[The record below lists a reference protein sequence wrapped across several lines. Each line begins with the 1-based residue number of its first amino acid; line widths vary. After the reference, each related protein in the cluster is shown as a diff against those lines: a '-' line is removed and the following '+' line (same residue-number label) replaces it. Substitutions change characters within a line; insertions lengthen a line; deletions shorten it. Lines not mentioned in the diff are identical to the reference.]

1 MSTPR
6 QRAREQTM
14 RDIVRIGREHLAA
27 AGPTALSLRAIA
39 RDLGVVSS
47 AVYRYVASRDELL
60 TLLIVDAYD
69 ELGDAVEAGVAASGE
84 DPRERFMA
92 AARAVRSW
100 AIAEPSRYALVFGTP
115 VPGYEAPGERTT
127 GPGTRVI
134 VALLRLFDDAARTG
148 RFAAAALTIDPDLG
162 ADLSRI
168 REEYGSPLED
178 AQLVAATI
186 AWTGIFGAVSFEVF
200 GQYGTDTFAAP
211 SALFEAQMEVLAA
224 GTGLS

>member
-1 MSTPR
+1 
-6 QRAREQTM
+6 M

-27 AGPTALSLRAIA
+27 VGPAALSLRAIA

-69 ELGDAVEAGVAASGE
+69 ELGDAVEAAVAAAGE
-84 DPRERFMA
+84 DPRERFAA

-134 VALLRLFDDAARTG
+134 VALLRLFDDAARAGQPVST
-148 RFAAAALTIDPDLG
+148 ALGIAPELR
-162 ADLSRI
+162 ADLARI
-168 REEYGSPLED
+168 REEYGSPLD
-178 AQLVAATI
+178 DSQLVAATV

-211 SALFEAQMEVLAA
+211 SALFEAQMEALSAA
-224 GTGLS
+224 VGLS

>member
-1 MSTPR
+1 
-6 QRAREQTM
+6 M

-27 AGPTALSLRAIA
+27 VGPAALSLRAIA

-69 ELGDAVEAGVAASGE
+69 ELGGAVETGIVASGE

-115 VPGYEAPGERTT
+115 VPGYEAPGDRTT
-127 GPGTRVI
+127 EPGTRVI
-134 VALLRLFDDAARTG
+134 VALLRIFDDAARTG
-148 RFAAAALTIDPDLG
+148 RLAAAELTIDPDLG

-178 AQLVAATI
+178 AQFIAATI

-200 GQYGTDTFAAP
+200 GQYGNDTFTAP
-211 SALFEAQMEVLAA
+211 SALFEAQMEALADGA
-224 GTGLS
+224 GLV

>member
-1 MSTPR
+1 
-6 QRAREQTM
+6 M

-27 AGPTALSLRAIA
+27 VGPTALSLRAIA

-69 ELGDAVEAGVAASGE
+69 ELGDAVEAGIVASGE

-92 AARAVRSW
+92 VARAVRSW

-134 VALLRLFDDAARTG
+134 LALLRIFDDAARTG
-148 RFAAAALTIDPDLG
+148 RLAAAELTIDPDLG

-178 AQLVAATI
+178 AQFIAATI

-200 GQYGTDTFAAP
+200 GQYGHDTFTAP
-211 SALFEAQMEVLAA
+211 SALFEAQMEALAA
-224 GTGLS
+224 GTGLT